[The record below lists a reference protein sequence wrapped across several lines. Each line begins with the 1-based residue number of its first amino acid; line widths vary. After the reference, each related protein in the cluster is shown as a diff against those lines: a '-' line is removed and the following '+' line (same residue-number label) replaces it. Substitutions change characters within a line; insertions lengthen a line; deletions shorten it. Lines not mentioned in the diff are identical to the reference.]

1 MTKHFGF
8 MAELKG
14 YPAKE
19 DFDPA
24 GKHKPDMLKALVH
37 AADVGN
43 PSRPFEICKLWALK
57 IVSEFFAQGDKEKAL
72 GLEVSMNCDRKT
84 VNFAQLQIGFVDFV
98 VYPFFDAMSK
108 IMPEMSYT
116 LDQMKINKEEW
127 GRLKEH
133 YEKEKTDHGNDKI

>member
-84 VNFAQLQIGFVDFV
+84 VNFA
-98 VYPFFDAMSK
+98 
-108 IMPEMSYT
+108 
-116 LDQMKINKEEW
+116 
-127 GRLKEH
+127 
-133 YEKEKTDHGNDKI
+133 